1 MTEDI
6 IDHLRQTRKGAM
18 FIIEAPSGTGK
29 TTVIKEILRQDPN
42 LKFSVSVTTRQKREG
57 EEEGVD
63 YYYISNEEY
72 DALRAEDAFYECV
85 DSQYGS
91 RYGTLKSEVDSFIN
105 VGQDVVFDLDWVGMR
120 QMKEKAPDK
129 VVSIYLLPPSIAE
142 VKRRLIGRGTDSAA
156 VIEKRMD
163 LIVEKIKHWDEFD
176 YVIINL
182 NLEETIR
189 KVRRIISCERMKRV
203 RQLGLNSFVEG
214 LIKEA
219 GEE

>member
-1 MTEDI
+1 
-6 IDHLRQTRKGAM
+6 
-18 FIIEAPSGTGK
+18 
-29 TTVIKEILRQDPN
+29 
-42 LKFSVSVTTRQKREG
+42 
-57 EEEGVD
+57 
-63 YYYISNEEY
+63 
-72 DALRAEDAFYECV
+72 
-85 DSQYGS
+85 
-91 RYGTLKSEVDSFIN
+91 
-105 VGQDVVFDLDWVGMR
+105 
-120 QMKEKAPDK
+120 
-129 VVSIYLLPPSIAE
+129 
-142 VKRRLIGRGTDSAA
+142 
-156 VIEKRMD
+156 RMD